1 MFVLL
6 SIVILFDS
14 HCCENLF
21 IFQLRLRKY
30 PPVKPIWPLYLR
42 LYPLKILP
50 FDNVSVLEYRTKMYS
65 LQLPLR
71 ISVLVQYQLDRCVLI
86 QYGTML
92 LLSKNVTDDVLGG
105 GQNLYAFS
113 DDIHAWVARRVRL
126 SPWQ

>member
-1 MFVLL
+1 MASSVPL
-6 SIVILFDS
+6 
-14 HCCENLF
+14 ENVAL
-21 IFQLRLRKY
+21 
-30 PPVKPIWPLYLR
+30 
-42 LYPLKILP
+42 
-50 FDNVSVLEYRTKMYS
+50 DNVQDRLEYRTKMYS